1 MSSSAVITEPI
12 VNKDAPTEGP
22 LSLLAACV
30 RDNCQVLV
38 NCRHNRKILGRVS
51 QARSPLYLPRA
62 LMCLSQIKAFD
73 RHCNL
78 LLTDAREMW
87 TETTTVSGSDGAKK
101 AKRTINKDR
110 YISRMLLRGDS
121 VIAVLRNPQ

>member
-1 MSSSAVITEPI
+1 MSSPPAATDKV

-38 NCRHNRKILGRVS
+38 NCRHNRKILGRV
-51 QARSPLYLPRA
+51 
-62 LMCLSQIKAFD
+62 KAFD

-87 TETTTVSGSDGAKK
+87 TETTKVAGPDGAKK
-101 AKRTINKDR
+101 VKRTINKDR
-110 YISRMLLRGDS
+110 YISRLFLRGDS
-121 VIAVLRNPQ
+121 VIVVLRNPQ

>member
-38 NCRHNRKILGRVS
+38 NCRHNRKILGR
-51 QARSPLYLPRA
+51 
-62 LMCLSQIKAFD
+62 IKAFD

>member
-1 MSSSAVITEPI
+1 MPPPTTTPAATPAAENNPSA
-12 VNKDAPTEGP
+12 NKDTPSEGP

-38 NCRHNRKILGRVS
+38 NCRHNRKILGR
-51 QARSPLYLPRA
+51 
-62 LMCLSQIKAFD
+62 IKAFD

-87 TETTTVSGSDGAKK
+87 TEQMRVATGGEGGAPAKK
-101 AKRTINKDR
+101 IKRTVNKDR
-110 YISRMLLRGDS
+110 YIARLFLRGDS
-121 VIAVLRNPQ
+121 VICVLRNPQ